1 MTRVSLSLLAP
12 PLAVS
17 RYSCASCCAAPIGVF
32 WVAGIASLVYGG
44 LGGPLRSGSVGWSV
58 VGLGIVLWIAATAWA
73 LLTIQSVEDGNQ
85 RRNQNRRRGE
95 HTMSPEAGA
104 GPDESDPLEELR
116 RLRRES

>member
-32 WVAGIASLVYGG
+32 WLAGLASLVYGG

-58 VGLGIVLWIAATAWA
+58 VGLGILLWIAATAWA
-73 LLTIQSVEDGNQ
+73 LLTIQSVEDDNKHQ
-85 RRNQNRRRGE
+85 NPNRRRGE
-95 HTMSPEAGA
+95 YRASQESDA
-104 GPDESDPLEELR
+104 GPDESDPLDELR
-116 RLRRES
+116 RLGRDN